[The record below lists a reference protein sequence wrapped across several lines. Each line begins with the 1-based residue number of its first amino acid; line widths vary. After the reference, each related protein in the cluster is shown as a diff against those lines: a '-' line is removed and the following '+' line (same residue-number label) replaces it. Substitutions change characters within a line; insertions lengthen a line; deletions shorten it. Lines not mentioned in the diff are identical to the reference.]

1 MAESSFPAG
10 YAGKFLRV
18 DLSKGS
24 LTEERWGADSLRK
37 WVGGTGVGVKLLYDE
52 VGPDV
57 AWDDPENRLIMSS
70 GPLGGTS
77 IMGTGTVSFVT
88 KGTMTGGATTTQANG
103 FMGAYMKFAG
113 FDSVI
118 LQGKADRW
126 VYLYLHDGVAELRDA
141 EHLLGLDTYELKERI
156 CEELGRK
163 ERQVSVLGIGPAG
176 ENLVRMAAIA
186 GDKGHVAGHNGSGA
200 VMGSKRLKAI
210 VAERGKTRFPIADD
224 KALKERGR
232 MIEEEILANPV
243 SRNAYEWGTMVNFP
257 GMVKSGMLPV
267 KNYTTNLFPE
277 AEDFS
282 RPQYQQVWE
291 LKRMPCWACRTKHL
305 HEVTI
310 KGGRYD
316 GFSGEEPEYEQWAS
330 WGPMIGNT
338 DPAGA
343 MVLSV
348 ELDRLGMDTNEC
360 SWLVGWTIE
369 CYEKGILTKEDT
381 GGLELRWGNVE
392 AVRALFRKIAHREG
406 IGDLLAEGVKRA
418 SEKLGR
424 GSQDLAVYTLKG
436 NSPRGHDHRSRWVEM
451 VDTCVSDTGTME
463 VGPAWLPQEQG
474 AKANPAAHDWE
485 DVAEQLG
492 KHNGRMM
499 FEDSLGICRFTS
511 RTSMAGLGKAVE
523 AATGWEGFTGEEA
536 LAVGRR
542 ISNLL
547 RVYNLN
553 CGMTPALERPSKR
566 YGSVPVDGPVAG
578 KDIKEHWDD
587 MRRMYYDLM
596 GWDFETGKPLPE
608 TLRKLG
614 LSDLVSDVWP

>member
-1 MAESSFPAG
+1 
-10 YAGKFLRV
+10 
-18 DLSKGS
+18 
-24 LTEERWGADSLRK
+24 
-37 WVGGTGVGVKLLYDE
+37 
-52 VGPDV
+52 
-57 AWDDPENRLIMSS
+57 
-70 GPLGGTS
+70 
-77 IMGTGTVSFVT
+77 MGTGTVSFVT

-418 SEKLGR
+418 SEKRGPWEPGSGR
-424 GSQDLAVYTLKG
+424 LHTEGEQPEG
-436 NSPRGHDHRSRWVEM
+436 PR
-451 VDTCVSDTGTME
+451 
-463 VGPAWLPQEQG
+463 PPQPMG
-474 AKANPAAHDWE
+474 GD
-485 DVAEQLG
+485 G
-492 KHNGRMM
+492 GY
-499 FEDSLGICRFTS
+499 
-511 RTSMAGLGKAVE
+511 
-523 AATGWEGFTGEEA
+523 
-536 LAVGRR
+536 
-542 ISNLL
+542 L
-547 RVYNLN
+547 RV
-553 CGMTPALERPSKR
+553 
-566 YGSVPVDGPVAG
+566 
-578 KDIKEHWDD
+578 
-587 MRRMYYDLM
+587 
-596 GWDFETGKPLPE
+596 
-608 TLRKLG
+608 
-614 LSDLVSDVWP
+614 